1 MAELA
6 LKQAT
11 IEYQEFGP
19 QDSVHPPVF
28 FVHGVLVNGEL
39 WRGVAEELARR
50 GYRCI
55 VPTLPLGSHTIPVKD
70 AGVLSLPGV
79 AEIVNDA
86 IAALDLSDVTLVGS
100 DTGGGIC
107 QLAVDA
113 RSDRIGRLVLTNCD
127 AFDQCPPFPFDVVFS
142 LLRGPISIKAL
153 MGPMRLAALRNSA
166 LGFGLLISR
175 PDNHLTADWIAPCL
189 NDARICRDLAA
200 LLRQIAVTDLTDVAD
215 AAAPVRQAGDAGL
228 GPGRSGVQTEP
239 GPAAGRG
246 VQQRE
251 TDRGAGCKD
260 LCLASTN
267 PGAVIDA
274 IAGLAAGDLR
284 PGGVQRVVPQQLR
297 PGLELGRFGDIAGH
311 QRGGSRLGLRRCLGH
326 VAAVERRLRVVFH
339 RQLDDLRAVLTAD
352 LAGQPERQVD
362 ARRHPCTGDDLA
374 FVHHPFIANGV
385 GAQTLSAWEGP
396 PNARWHVCR

>member
-11 IEYQEFGP
+11 IEYQELGP
-19 QDSVHPPVF
+19 QDSAHPPVF

-70 AGVLSLPGV
+70 ASALSLPGV
-79 AEIVNDA
+79 AGIVNDA
-86 IAALDLSDVTLVGS
+86 IEALDLSDVTLVGS

-127 AFDQCPPFPFDVVFS
+127 AFDQCPPFPFDAVFS

-175 PDNHLTADWIAPCL
+175 PDNRLTADWIAPCL

-200 LLRQIAVTDLTDVAD
+200 LLRQIATTDLTDVAARLTRFD
-215 AAAPVRQAGDAGL
+215 KPVTLVWGQGDRVFKPSL
-228 GPGRSGVQTEP
+228 GRRLAEVFSNGKLIEVPGARTFVSLDE
-239 GPAAGRG
+239 
-246 VQQRE
+246 
-251 TDRGAGCKD
+251 
-260 LCLASTN
+260 

-274 IAGLAAGDLR
+274 IAG
-284 PGGVQRVVPQQLR
+284 
-297 PGLELGRFGDIAGH
+297 
-311 QRGGSRLGLRRCLGH
+311 
-326 VAAVERRLRVVFH
+326 
-339 RQLDDLRAVLTAD
+339 
-352 LAGQPERQVD
+352 
-362 ARRHPCTGDDLA
+362 
-374 FVHHPFIANGV
+374 
-385 GAQTLSAWEGP
+385 
-396 PNARWHVCR
+396 